1 MALKI
6 YDTWCLSVVTFLT
19 FPLCLKFISA
29 FKSAWAYGFQN
40 IWHLMSVCH
49 DIPNFLNITHIP
61 TIPKISIIVQIS
73 SSLWFQKGITLDIYL
88 SVLTFVT
95 CPHSH
100 HFLNSYHY
108 LNQVGLMLRRRYDI
122 WCLSV
127 FTDIPEILNIQDISN
142 IANIPTNLEIPI
154 IPEFPIIIQHISSSW
169 FRKDF
174 QKSIFW

>member
-40 IWHLMSVCH
+40 IWHL
-49 DIPNFLNITHIP
+49 I
-61 TIPKISIIVQIS
+61 
-73 SSLWFQKGITLDIYL
+73 QKGITLDIYL

-127 FTDIPEILNIQDISN
+127 FTDIPWILNIPDISN
-142 IANIPTNLEIPI
+142 IPDIPTNLEIPI
-154 IPEFPIIIQHISSSW
+154 IPEIPIIIQHIWSLW
-169 FRKDF
+169 FWKGLTLEVF
-174 QKSIFW
+174 SESPFLYYYNYAITLG